1 MVFENCTKTSCRHR
15 QVRAQFYGIF
25 LLLDL
30 LSKFIAPITEQEE
43 EGSVERIHCPPNVN
57 FFFMSCF
64 GWVGISGVFK
74 VQNACS
80 STPICNVMFNSL
92 GMYLVKEKM

>member
-15 QVRAQFYGIF
+15 QVRAQFYGIL

-43 EGSVERIHCPPNVN
+43 EGYVERIHRPSKVN
-57 FFFMSCF
+57 FLCPVL
-64 GWVGISGVFK
+64 VGLESVEFLRSK
-74 VQNACS
+74 MHVHLHLFA
-80 STPICNVMFNSL
+80 TIC
-92 GMYLVKEKM
+92 